1 MYNLPSAWFFSR
13 FIWNLTFLC
22 LRLWCQENGSNLLR
36 GASGQ
41 FAQQRLGIF
50 YALVITAVAYYVK

>member
-1 MYNLPSAWFFSR
+1 MGLFSR